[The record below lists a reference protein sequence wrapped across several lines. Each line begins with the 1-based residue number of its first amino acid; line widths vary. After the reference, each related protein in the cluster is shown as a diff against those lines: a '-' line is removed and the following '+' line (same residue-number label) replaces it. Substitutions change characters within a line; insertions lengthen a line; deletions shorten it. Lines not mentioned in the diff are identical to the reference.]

1 MSVKFADRL
10 KAIMLLED
18 VQNQVEGPFL
28 KQALLELI
36 DSLVSEKDLA
46 AKALMQGIYQD
57 YIFNDQGDCTL
68 NFKQAKRINQAAELC
83 AL

>member
-28 KQALLELI
+28 KQALLELV

-68 NFKQAKRINQAAELC
+68 NFKQAKRINRAAELC